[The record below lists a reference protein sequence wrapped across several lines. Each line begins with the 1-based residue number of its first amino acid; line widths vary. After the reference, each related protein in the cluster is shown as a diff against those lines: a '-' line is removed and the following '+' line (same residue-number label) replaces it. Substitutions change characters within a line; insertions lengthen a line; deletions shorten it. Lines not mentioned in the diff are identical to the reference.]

1 MLQSQI
7 SWTTMSCNISL
18 NTTVTAEDDNR
29 KTSQSISHTSTM
41 KINCHLSNQK
51 WLLFLMQRIIICL
64 KRSREGELFK
74 LRSNE
79 NYEKIC
85 SSPCRL
91 SNCETHILFS
101 FYVTDHQEKT
111 QRLEAI
117 ITQSQSQGQIG
128 RQSAAMQ
135 LTVPEITRIDC
146 CDTCQVSIFKT
157 ILQMWSC

>member
-1 MLQSQI
+1 MTVLLLFKRCHIVLRSLQLNVLLKMLKRI
-7 SWTTMSCNISL
+7 RDTKVW
-18 NTTVTAEDDNR
+18 
-29 KTSQSISHTSTM
+29 KSIFNL
-41 KINCHLSNQK
+41 I
-51 WLLFLMQRIIICL
+51 FLMQRIIICL

-85 SSPCRL
+85 SSPCRP